1 MGSTQ
6 SAMAQEGQE
15 HHRQK
20 SRQKVACPRDSAI
33 GKAGWLT
40 EEATEEKI
48 KLEMGELL
56 EPELQISRDS
66 RDSRDKKNKSKYCS
80 CFREMS
86 LASGKE
92 WLEKTRFQCEGE
104 DANTLAHG
112 VR

>member
-1 MGSTQ
+1 MQFAQTKPPCEYQSQETGNLHCRRWDHYKPVNGVGEKMGSTQ

-33 GKAGWLT
+33 RKADWLT

-56 EPELQISRDS
+56 EPELQNSRDS
-66 RDSRDKKNKSKYCS
+66 RDSRDKKNKSK
-80 CFREMS
+80 
-86 LASGKE
+86 
-92 WLEKTRFQCEGE
+92 
-104 DANTLAHG
+104 
-112 VR
+112 